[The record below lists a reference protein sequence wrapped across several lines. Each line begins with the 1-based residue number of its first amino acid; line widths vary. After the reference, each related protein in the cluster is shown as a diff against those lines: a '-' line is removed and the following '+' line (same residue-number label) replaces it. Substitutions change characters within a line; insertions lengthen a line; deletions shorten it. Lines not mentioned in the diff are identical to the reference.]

1 MLIQAL
7 IETLLEETAA
17 IVRQTRDSVPRQ
29 LHFPQ
34 SRQMIKV
41 AIGMR
46 RSGKSYFLYQ
56 TINTLLMQ
64 GVQAEQILLVNFE
77 DERLLP
83 MNAKEMG
90 ALLDAFYSL
99 YPENH
104 NRCCYFFL
112 DEVQNI
118 PDWHQVVRRYYD
130 TKNAQLFLTGSSAKL
145 LSKEIATS
153 LRGRSLA
160 VEVWPYRFNE
170 YLVAHQLDSAK
181 KPFGQKAFDIMQGHL
196 LNYFATGGF
205 PAVQTMPQNEWRE
218 TLQSYV
224 DTVILRD
231 IVERHK
237 VSNITLLKY
246 LINSLLSNAAAPFS
260 VNKFY
265 NDIKSQGYKVAK
277 DTIYSYMDYIE
288 DAYLAFTVPMYSES
302 ARAKHNTPKK
312 VYAIDSGLI
321 HATSLKI
328 KDIYGKLLENLVY
341 LDLRRE
347 GRDIYFYMTSDG
359 YEVDFVTVDKSGE
372 REIIQVAW
380 DVSNPN
386 TLDREQ
392 RALQQAKQELG
403 ISGRVISLRD
413 YLRHGVTAA
422 D

>member
-1 MLIQAL
+1 MSTQAL
-7 IETLLEETAA
+7 IETLLEETAV
-17 IVRQTRDSVPRQ
+17 IVHQAREGVPRQ

-34 SRQMIKV
+34 SDQMIKV

-56 TINTLLMQ
+56 TINALLTQ
-64 GVQAEQILLVNFE
+64 GVHASQILLVNFE

-83 MNAKEMG
+83 MSAKEMG
-90 ALLDAFYSL
+90 ELLDSFYSL

-104 NRCCYFFL
+104 NRRCYLFL

-160 VEVWPYRFNE
+160 IEVWPYSFNE
-170 YLVAHQLDSAK
+170 YLMAHQLDAPI
-181 KPFGQKAFDIMQGHL
+181 KPFGQKAFDIMQAHL
-196 LNYFATGGF
+196 LSYFATGGF
-205 PAVQTMPQNEWRE
+205 PAVQNMPKNEWRE
-218 TLQSYV
+218 TLQTYV

-277 DTIYSYMDYIE
+277 DTIHSYMDYIE
-288 DAYLAFTVPMYSES
+288 DAYLAFTVPLYSES
-302 ARAKHNTPKK
+302 TRAKQNSPKK
-312 VYAIDSGLI
+312 VYAVDSGLI
-321 HATSLKI
+321 YATSMKI

-347 GRDIYFYMTSDG
+347 GRDIYFYTTSGG

-380 DVSNPN
+380 DVKNPV
-386 TLDREQ
+386 TLEREQ
-392 RALQQAKQELG
+392 RALQQAEQELG
-403 ISGRVISLRD
+403 IPGRLISLRD
-413 YLRHGVTAA
+413 YLRQGV
-422 D
+422 